1 MIQIYD
7 IGNENY
13 DQNGNAVL
21 TPKNAKIRMAAG
33 GSYDITIEHPIDA
46 EGKWKYIEPGTIVKA
61 PVPKEIIENA
71 FAGYDADVYKTNV
84 KAELREEPVAPTTIN
99 YPVWPAT
106 TAGSDPG
113 YVGMKTTSNNKN
125 FECLYWDPSSRAA
138 MTDPEYSNWW
148 KEIARSTPGAPVLVT
163 LPAGSDL
170 YFVQDVDSTW
180 YKMSTY
186 YGLTG
191 YIQKNLV
198 TYDRHLTPSELKP
211 RVITE
216 QLFRLQ
222 VPTIDNEK
230 KTVTVTGQ
238 HVSYDFNGVLTE
250 NVAISQASPA
260 MAIGRISENL
270 MIPYRGTIATD
281 MASDENGTYT
291 GETNGKNG
299 MFMLLDPD
307 KGIVS
312 AFDARFTRD
321 NWDLFVLKKKT
332 AVSGYRIRYRKNMRG
347 MTWKKSSAKLVNMIV
362 PVAKDAGGNDLYLPG
377 KWVQSENS
385 YPVPIMER
393 LKVNGQVGK
402 DDGTGTGTNWTE
414 EALLDY
420 MREKAEE
427 RFSIDHADEITHE
440 VTVQFEQ
447 IGDTAEYSWLKDL
460 EGVLLYDNIPCID
473 EDTGLDRTLTVTELE
488 WDCIRK
494 KVLGIKLS
502 NITNSKTRTVTGY
515 NVQNNSITPAKLTD
529 DVAGE
534 ILRQVQDIIP
544 EYADPS
550 ASRPATVTVVDSDP
564 TLSWGN
570 RSKIGSVQ
578 GTDLHVTLPANPAP
592 AVVDNLISTSA
603 TDALSANMGRKLNRD
618 KASITLFTDWV
629 EITAT
634 TSASGNINLSQ
645 TTPSFGSTSILT
657 GIYVADQAIDA
668 TAILL
673 RTKSGNWYA
682 KIINWDLSPVANRSV
697 TIRVFGK

>member
-21 TPKNAKIRMAAG
+21 TPKSAKIRMAAG
-33 GSYDITIEHPIDA
+33 GSYDITIEHPIDP
-46 EGKWKYIEPGTIVKA
+46 EGKWKHIEPGTIVKA

-71 FAGYDADVYKTNV
+71 FAGYDADVYKTN
-84 KAELREEPVAPTTIN
+84 AEAALREEPNAPTAIN
-99 YPVWPAT
+99 YPEWNWQTPYEV
-106 TAGSDPG
+106 GSKVSISG
-113 YVGMKTTSNNKN
+113 WSHKN
-125 FECLYWDPSSRAA
+125 YQCTYYDGGSPQIQVPPYNSS
-138 MTDPEYSNWW
+138 WW
-148 KEIARSTPGAPVLVT
+148 KPIADQTSGAPALAT

-198 TYDRHLTPSELKP
+198 TYDRHLTPSELQP

-250 NVAISQASPA
+250 NVAISQESPA

-291 GETNGKNG
+291 GETSGKNG

-362 PVAKDAGGNDLYLPG
+362 PVAKDAGGNDLYLPE

-447 IGDTAEYSWLKDL
+447 IGDTAEHSWLKDL

-473 EDTGLDRTLTVTELE
+473 EDTGLNKTLTVTELE

-534 ILRQVQDIIP
+534 IIRQVQDIIP
-544 EYADPS
+544 EYADPE
-550 ASRPATVTVVDSDP
+550 AGRRAT
-564 TLSWGN
+564 N
-570 RSKIGSVQ
+570 I
-578 GTDLHVTLPANPAP
+578 
-592 AVVDNLISTSA
+592 VDNLTSTST
-603 TDALSANMGRKLNRD
+603 TDALSANMGRELND
-618 KASITLFTDWV
+618 KFKNINQNTIVFTD
-629 EITAT
+629 
-634 TSASGNINLSQ
+634 SANH
-645 TTPSFGSTSILT
+645 
-657 GIYVADQAIDA
+657 
-668 TAILL
+668 
-673 RTKSGNWYA
+673 
-682 KIINWDLSPVANRSV
+682 SV
-697 TIRVFGK
+697 TMIFRVWQNVLSLLMDSNTTIILPTTWTAVGNLPDIRPQSNRYIPFLCPGGGSGVVRIYPDGGVRIIGNQNTAVWLQTSGSAIFK

>member
-46 EGKWKYIEPGTIVKA
+46 EGKWKHIEPGTIVKA

-71 FAGYDADVYKTNV
+71 FAGYEADVYKTNV
-84 KAELREEPVAPTTIN
+84 KAELREEPVAPSAITYPEWDWQRGQYEPGSKVSVTGWAHRN
-99 YPVWPAT
+99 YECT
-106 TAGSDPG
+106 YYDAGSPQIMAPPYNSSWWREIPD
-113 YVGMKTTSNNKN
+113 TTS
-125 FECLYWDPSSRAA
+125 
-138 MTDPEYSNWW
+138 
-148 KEIARSTPGAPVLVT
+148 GAPVLVT

-198 TYDRHLTPSELKP
+198 TYDRHLTPSELQP

-321 NWDLFVLKKKT
+321 NWDLFVLKKRT
-332 AVSGYRIRYRKNMRG
+332 TVSGYRIRYRKNMRG

-362 PVAKDAGGNDLYLPG
+362 PVAKDAGGNDLYLPE

-385 YPVPIMER
+385 YPVQIMER

-473 EDTGLDRTLTVTELE
+473 EDTGLNKTLTVTELE

-544 EYADPS
+544 EYADPE
-550 ASRPATVTVVDSDP
+550 ASRPGIVTVTDSDP
-564 TLSWGN
+564 TLAWGT
-570 RSKIGSVQ
+570 RSKVGSVA
-578 GTDLHVTLPANPAP
+578 GTDLHVTMPGNPAP
-592 AVVDNLISTSA
+592 EVVDNLTSTSA
-603 TDALSANMGRKLNRD
+603 TDALSANQGKILNDKL
-618 KASITLFTDWV
+618 KKLKEV
-629 EITAT
+629 E
-634 TSASGNINLSQ
+634 SYQ
-645 TTPSFGSTSILT
+645 TPSNLDE
-657 GIYVADQAIDA
+657 GINAI
-668 TAILL
+668 
-673 RTKSGNWYA
+673 R
-682 KIINWDLSPVANRSV
+682 INANTTINGV
-697 TIRVFGK
+697 TITNNARGIAIKQGNVIVGLVFTFDVSACWALSSNNGTSWTFAKTVWS

>member
-33 GSYDITIEHPIDA
+33 GSYDITIEHPIDP
-46 EGKWKYIEPGTIVKA
+46 EGKWKHIEPGTIVKA

-71 FAGYDADVYKTNV
+71 FAGYDADVYKTT
-84 KAELREEPVAPTTIN
+84 AEAALREEPNAPTAIN
-99 YPVWPAT
+99 YPTWNWQTTVYSPGDKVTIYGWHHRNYQCTYYDGASPQVQVPPYNSSWWREIPDT
-106 TAGSDPG
+106 TAG
-113 YVGMKTTSNNKN
+113 
-125 FECLYWDPSSRAA
+125 
-138 MTDPEYSNWW
+138 
-148 KEIARSTPGAPVLVT
+148 APALVT

-198 TYDRHLTPSELKP
+198 TYDRHLTPSELQP

-291 GETNGKNG
+291 GETSGKNG

-321 NWDLFVLKKKT
+321 NWDLFVLKKRT
-332 AVSGYRIRYRKNMRG
+332 TVSGYRIRYRKNMRG
-347 MTWKKSSAKLVNMIV
+347 MTWKKSSTKLVNMIV
-362 PVAKDAGGNDLYLPG
+362 PVAKDAGGNDLYLPE

-427 RFSIDHADEITHE
+427 RFSIDHADEIIHE

-473 EDTGLDRTLTVTELE
+473 EETGLDRTLTVTELE

-534 ILRQVQDIIP
+534 IIRQVQDIIP
-544 EYADPS
+544 EYADPE
-550 ASRPATVTVVDSDP
+550 AGRTAT
-564 TLSWGN
+564 N
-570 RSKIGSVQ
+570 I
-578 GTDLHVTLPANPAP
+578 
-592 AVVDNLISTSA
+592 VDNLTSTST
-603 TDALSANMGRKLNRD
+603 TDALSANMGRVLNPRKTTILSQANVTND
-618 KASITLFTDWV
+618 TYILGLDNGCYQISGIKSDYLPTRYGTLIV
-629 EITAT
+629 N
-634 TSASGNINLSQ
+634 ASGNNYGAYIVI
-645 TTPSFGSTSILT
+645 TTDEKLYIRH
-657 GIYVADQAIDA
+657 
-668 TAILL
+668 
-673 RTKSGNWYA
+673 RTNNSSWHYNWTQ
-682 KIINWDLSPVANRSV
+682 IS
-697 TIRVFGK
+697 

>member
-13 DQNGNAVL
+13 EQNGNAVL
-21 TPKNAKIRMAAG
+21 TPKSAKIRMAAG
-33 GSYDITIEHPIDA
+33 GSYDITIEHPIDP
-46 EGKWKYIEPGTIVKA
+46 EGKWTHIEPGTIVKA

-71 FAGYDADVYKTNV
+71 FAGYDADVYKTT
-84 KAELREEPVAPTTIN
+84 AEAALREEPNAPTAITYPTWNWQTTVYSPGDKVTIYGWHHRN
-99 YPVWPAT
+99 YQCTYYDGASPQVQVPPYNSSWWREIPDT
-106 TAGSDPG
+106 TAG
-113 YVGMKTTSNNKN
+113 
-125 FECLYWDPSSRAA
+125 
-138 MTDPEYSNWW
+138 
-148 KEIARSTPGAPVLVT
+148 APALVT

-198 TYDRHLTPSELKP
+198 TYDRHLTPSEMQP

-291 GETNGKNG
+291 GETSGKNG

-321 NWDLFVLKKKT
+321 NWDLFVLKKRT
-332 AVSGYRIRYRKNMRG
+332 TVSGYRIRYRKNMRG

-362 PVAKDAGGNDLYLPG
+362 PVAKDAGGNDLYLPE

-473 EDTGLDRTLTVTELE
+473 EETGLDRTLTVTELE

-534 ILRQVQDIIP
+534 IIRQVQDIIP
-544 EYADPS
+544 EYADPE
-550 ASRPATVTVVDSDP
+550 AARPASNIEDSL
-564 TLSWGN
+564 T
-570 RSKIGSVQ
+570 
-578 GTDLHVTLPANPAP
+578 
-592 AVVDNLISTSA
+592 STST
-603 TDALSANMGRKLNRD
+603 TDALSANQGRVLNSKFSNLQLVKVD
-618 KASITLFTDWV
+618 KTVTIPDGTQTEQTITIDMSDVVPSGKVIHSISDVRLSQYALPYISGGSKFTWVSGINNNSISIKNTATLWNQYLLHVTLF
-629 EITAT
+629 IA
-634 TSASGNINLSQ
+634 
-645 TTPSFGSTSILT
+645 
-657 GIYVADQAIDA
+657 
-668 TAILL
+668 
-673 RTKSGNWYA
+673 
-682 KIINWDLSPVANRSV
+682 
-697 TIRVFGK
+697 